1 MPTGY
6 ENPKLT
12 QPDRDMIDA
21 LRAMFGFGPL
31 YATEVHRTDA
41 ERFGGTNPGTR
52 ADNRSTDWGK
62 LR

>member
-1 MPTGY
+1 MTDQ
-6 ENPKLT
+6 LT

-41 ERFGGTNPGTR
+41 ERFGGTCQDIR
-52 ADNRSTDWGK
+52 ADNTPTDWGK